1 MRININTYS
10 AILFI
15 LILSAL
21 SFGTMAQDQD
31 VTEVKAIQLF
41 HSGHFTAAEKAFA
54 KLLMEKPESPLLNY
68 YYGASRT
75 ENGNFGENEL
85 DYLNFAGK
93 SFTPDRLHYYLGVQ
107 HHARGNWKQA
117 LRFYNQF
124 RASVP
129 DGEQKEL
136 ELEKKIQQ
144 CFNQINPY
152 ENLIAN
158 LSDTILPGRIFTPGL
173 TPAVK
178 HESLPVDQTSPEIPE
193 EEDFEQQYSDI
204 LAEAGITEVLDSDEL
219 VMQPGLPV
227 ASVMFSLPPGDAVSF
242 QVNSSITYV
251 HTSQFHTAEGKKLFE
266 EGIKLQDEQQKILS
280 ETDHLRQQYIQTEHT
295 EEKAKLAETILS
307 LEMESYNLQEKINSR
322 YTASRKIEN
331 DYWENAGSSARSI
344 FFTEQERILEVL
356 QAIAAENAPQ
366 IEEDIALI
374 EEMEEE
380 YDENLPDFTPSV
392 SEVNN
397 MDELVYK
404 IQLGAYSKG
413 IPAYRQKVFNKLAVI
428 RIIEN
433 YTDEAGVVVYTT
445 GNLKKYEDALKM
457 QNQVKQEGIQDAQ
470 IVPYING
477 KRITLEQAKNIEAGN
492 DF

>member
-1 MRININTYS
+1 MRIKLNTYS
-10 AILFI
+10 AILSI

-21 SFGTMAQDQD
+21 SLGAMAQDQD

-41 HSGHFTAAEKAFA
+41 HSGHFTSAEIAFA
-54 KLLMEKPESPLLNY
+54 KLLIENPESPLLNY

-93 SFTPDRLHYYLGVQ
+93 SFTPDRLHYYLGIQ

-144 CFNQINPY
+144 CFNQVNPY
-152 ENLIAN
+152 ENMVTHVN
-158 LSDTILPGRIFTPGL
+158 DTILPGRIFTPGITL
-173 TPAVK
+173 AVTP
-178 HESLPVDQTSPEIPE
+178 ESSPVGQTSTAIPE
-193 EEDFEQQYSDI
+193 EEDIEQNYSDI
-204 LAEAGITEVLDSDEL
+204 LAEAGIPEEMDSDEL
-219 VMQPGLPV
+219 VMLPGLPV
-227 ASVMFSLPPGDAVSF
+227 APIVFSLPPGDAVSF
-242 QVNSSITYV
+242 QINSAITYI

-266 EGIKLQDEQQKILS
+266 EGIKLQNEQEKLLS
-280 ETDHLRQQYIQTEHT
+280 ETDHLRQQYMQTDHA
-295 EEKAKLAETILS
+295 EEKAKLAEKIIS
-307 LEMESYNLQEKINSR
+307 LEMESYNLQAKINTR
-322 YTASRKIEN
+322 YTTSRKIEN

-344 FFTEQERILEVL
+344 FYTEQERILEVL

-366 IEEDIALI
+366 MKEDIVLF

-380 YDENLPDFTPSV
+380 HDEDLPVYSPLV
-392 SEVNN
+392 SEVNKI
-397 MDELVYK
+397 DELVYK
-404 IQLGAYSKG
+404 IQIGAYSKG
-413 IPAYRQKVFNKLAVI
+413 VPAYRQKVFNKLAVI

-433 YTDEAGVVVYTT
+433 YTDETGVVVYTT
-445 GNLKKYEDALKM
+445 GNLKRYEDALKM